1 MISRSQLWQHSGW
14 SLALYQLPYGEEKE
28 LLSSILKVEN
38 MIPAL
43 PPDTLPPVAH
53 GVQEER
59 VLEEAIVEQLLDD
72 NEEEDLPNQLL
83 DSDKA

>member
-1 MISRSQLWQHSGW
+1 MVFKR
-14 SLALYQLPYGEEKE
+14 
-28 LLSSILKVEN
+28 
-38 MIPAL
+38 
-43 PPDTLPPVAH
+43 
-53 GVQEER
+53 R